1 MDLKFSHID
10 ILVADLD
17 KAVAYYKRVLGCTPS
32 ARQEW
37 QRGDFHVAY
46 VVMFKNDTRF
56 FLVQPFSGNLK
67 EQIDRKGEGTIYRYC
82 FTSKSVKACFREL
95 VAASVQPENENAV
108 PLKEDDLDS
117 PIGMP
122 IVWLPK
128 VFGDLSMEILEEKP
142 MEEYMRSLRDN
153 APR

>member
-32 ARQEW
+32 RKEVW
-37 QRGDFHVAY
+37 KRGDFHVEY
-46 VVMFKNDTRF
+46 VVMFKDATRF
-56 FLVQPFSGNLK
+56 FLVRPYSGNLK
-67 EQIDRKGEGTIYRYC
+67 TLMDKKGEGTIYRYC
-82 FTSKSVKACFREL
+82 FTSKSVKACFKEL
-95 VAASVQPENENAV
+95 VAAGVQPENENAV

-122 IVWLPK
+122 IVWLPR

-142 MEEYMRSLRDN
+142 MEAYMTELREN

>member
-1 MDLKFSHID
+1 MDLKYSHID
-10 ILVADLD
+10 ILVSDLD

-46 VVMFKNDTRF
+46 VVMFKDSQRF

-67 EQIDRKGEGTIYRYC
+67 TLMDAKGEGTIYRFC

-95 VAASVQPENENAV
+95 VAAGVQPENENGV
-108 PLKEDDLDS
+108 PLSENDLDS

-122 IVWLPK
+122 VVWLPK

-142 MEEYMRSLRDN
+142 MEEYMTSLRDN